1 VWSKALKRRQRA
13 YLGIIGTIVLLGT
26 QPANA
31 QASPNVAENTEVPN
45 TQIPQTNI
53 KGLLAQEQP
62 QNAAVTIVTGV
73 RLNSTANGV
82 EVILETPSSDKLQT
96 ATQNEGNNFIADISN
111 AQLRLTT
118 GDSFRQEKPVAGV
131 AEVIVTN
138 QDANSIRVVVVGETS
153 LPKVELFDD
162 DAGLVFGVTPDA
174 TSTPPPQT
182 PDTEKPS
189 SETPPTQPSAQE
201 KEPIE
206 LVVTGERDSY
216 SVPSAI
222 TATKIEAPL
231 RDIPQSIQVVPRQ
244 VIEDRQIVRIG
255 ETIENVSGVQELPGY
270 GGSTSLTGYYFRGLS
285 LAYQSLRNGFR
296 DIGVIGSRDIANIE
310 RVEFFK
316 GPASVL
322 YGGRFSLG
330 GLTNTVT
337 KKPIEEPYYNLGAT
351 IGSYDFYR
359 PTLDISGPL
368 TSDRS
373 LLYRLNLAYQ
383 NSGSF
388 RDFNENESFF
398 VAPAITWKISPKTSL
413 TVELEQQN
421 YNYTF
426 DYNFPP
432 EREVFQ
438 LPISRFLGE
447 PNFNDATFNSTSVSY
462 NFEHKF
468 TDTWKF
474 RQGFSAIIVNGD
486 TRQVE
491 LFDPLGNDRRT
502 LPRSPLRTEE
512 EQEDYVLQNEIF
524 GEFKTG
530 SIQHK
535 ILVGLELSRWGYDF
549 NYFRG
554 TLDPIDIF
562 NPQYGAQAINFEQE
576 LHRKQSSDNLGI
588 YLQDFIE
595 ISQNLKLLAG
605 VRFDINDVSVVNKIT
620 NTTINQQTT
629 TRFSPRVGIVY
640 QPSSTT
646 SLYFNWAN
654 SFNPQ
659 FFRVSR
665 TGEQF
670 PPTTGEQFEVGI
682 KQDFLNNR
690 LSTTLALYQI
700 TQQNVLTSDPADP
713 RFSIATGEQKSRGVE
728 LDIAGEILPGWKIIA
743 NYAYAN
749 GFVSRDNSIPEGD
762 RIAGIPQHSASLWTT
777 YELQKGNLQGLGFG
791 LGLVYASEREA
802 QLPNTFTLPSY
813 VRVDAALSYR
823 RDNLKVGLNFRNLF
837 DTKYYN
843 TDTFYIYPQ
852 APLTVLGTVSVQF

>member
-1 VWSKALKRRQRA
+1 MKRRQRA
-13 YLGIIGTIVLLGT
+13 YWGILGTIFLLGT

-31 QASPNVAENTEVPN
+31 QASPNLVENTGVSN

-53 KGLLAQEQP
+53 KELLAQEQQ
-62 QNAAVTIVTGV
+62 QNAALTIVTGV
-73 RLNSTANGV
+73 RLNSTANGL
-82 EVILETPSSDKLQT
+82 EVILETPTSDKLQT
-96 ATQNEGNNFIADISN
+96 ATQNEGNSFIADISN

-118 GDSFRQEKPVAGV
+118 GESFRQEKPASGV

-138 QDANSIRVVVVGETS
+138 QDANTIRVVVMGETS
-153 LPKVELFDD
+153 PPKVELFDD
-162 DAGLVFGVTPDA
+162 DEGLVFGVTPTA
-174 TSTPPPQT
+174 TTSTQP
-182 PDTEKPS
+182 PDTQQPS
-189 SETPPTQPSAQE
+189 TETPPTEEASAQE
-201 KEPIE
+201 NEPIE
-206 LVVTGERDSY
+206 LVVTGEQDGY
-216 SVPSAI
+216 SVPSAT
-222 TATKIEAPL
+222 TATKIDVPL

-270 GGSTSLTGYYFRGLS
+270 GGSTSLSGYYFRGLS

-296 DIGVIGSRDIANIE
+296 DIGVIGGRDIANIE

-316 GPASVL
+316 GPTSVL

-337 KKPIEEPYYNLGAT
+337 KKPLEEPYYNIGAT

-398 VAPAITWKISPKTSL
+398 VAPAITWRISPRTSL

-432 EREVFQ
+432 EREIFQ

-468 TDTWKF
+468 SEEWKF
-474 RQGFSAIIVNGD
+474 RQGFSAIMVNGD
-486 TRQVE
+486 TSQVE
-491 LFDPLGNDRRT
+491 LFDPLGDDRQT

-554 TLDPIDIF
+554 TLDPINIF
-562 NPQYGAQAINFEQE
+562 NPQYGAEATNFEQE

-588 YLQDFIE
+588 YVQDFIE
-595 ISQNLKLLAG
+595 IASNLKLLAG
-605 VRFDINDVSVVNKIT
+605 VRFDINDASVENLVN

-629 TRFSPRVGIVY
+629 SRFSPRVGIVY

-670 PPTTGEQFEVGI
+670 DPTTGEQFEVGV

-690 LSTTLALYQI
+690 LSATLALYQI
-700 TQQNVLTSDPADP
+700 TQQNVLTTDPADP

-728 LDIAGEILPGWKIIA
+728 LDIAGELLPGWKIIA

-749 GFVSRDNSIPEGD
+749 GFVSQDNSIPEGD

-823 RDNLKVGLNFRNLF
+823 RDNFRVGLNFRNLF

>member
-1 VWSKALKRRQRA
+1 MWSKALKRRQRA
-13 YLGIIGTIVLLGT
+13 YLGILGTIVLLGT

-31 QASPNVAENTEVPN
+31 QASPNLVNNTSVPN

-53 KGLLAQEQP
+53 KELLAQEQQ
-62 QNAAVTIVTGV
+62 QNPAVTIVTGV
-73 RLNSTANGV
+73 RLNSTANGL
-82 EVILETPSSDKLQT
+82 EVILETPTSDKLQT
-96 ATQNEGNNFIADISN
+96 ATQNEGNSFIADISN

-118 GDSFRQEKPVAGV
+118 GDSFRQEKPVSGV
-131 AEVIVTN
+131 AEITVTS

-153 LPKVELFDD
+153 PPKVELFDD
-162 DAGLVFGVTPDA
+162 DQGLVFGVTPTA
-174 TSTPPPQT
+174 TSTQT
-182 PDTEKPS
+182 PDTQQPS
-189 SETPPTQPSAQE
+189 TETPPTQPSAQE
-201 KEPIE
+201 NEPIE
-206 LVVTGERDSY
+206 LVVTGEQDGY
-216 SVPSAI
+216 SVPSAT

-337 KKPIEEPYYNLGAT
+337 KKPLEEPYYNIGAT

-474 RQGFSAIIVNGD
+474 RQGFSAIMVNAD

-491 LFDPLGNDRRT
+491 LFDPLGDDRRT

-512 EQEDYVLQNEIF
+512 SQEDYVLQNEIF

-562 NPQYGAQAINFEQE
+562 NPQYGAQATNFEQE

-588 YLQDFIE
+588 YIQDFIE
-595 ISQNLKLLAG
+595 LASNLKLLAG
-605 VRFDINDVSVVNKIT
+605 VRFDVNDASVVNQIT

-629 TRFSPRVGIVY
+629 SRFSPRVGIVY

-670 PPTTGEQFEVGI
+670 DPTTGEQFEVGV

-690 LSTTLALYQI
+690 LSATLALYQI
-700 TQQNVLTSDPADP
+700 KQQNVLTTDLADP
-713 RFSIATGEQKSRGVE
+713 RFSIATGEQTSRGVE
-728 LDIAGEILPGWKIIA
+728 LDIAGELLPGWKIIA

-762 RIAGIPQHSASLWTT
+762 RIAGIPSHSASLWTT

-823 RDNLKVGLNFRNLF
+823 RDNFKVGLNFRNLF